1 MLYEGSSGE
10 TAKEIEKLLHL
21 PDEKN
26 YARMKTSAILRSLQV
41 KFNNQFIP
49 LIQMNLFLNFI
60 FFQFQATNQNYVME
74 IGTKIF
80 VDQSMTP
87 KNWFQ
92 RILYLYYNAYIE
104 KLNMTDYKTSI
115 DRINYWVES
124 VTHGHIKDLITQG
137 KNNNNNLHKLIII
150 I

>member
-49 LIQMNLFLNFI
+49 LIQMNLFFLTS
-60 FFQFQATNQNYVME
+60 FFSIPGNESKLRHGNRY
-74 IGTKIF
+74 
-80 VDQSMTP
+80 
-87 KNWFQ
+87 KNIC
-92 RILYLYYNAYIE
+92 RSIYDAE
-104 KLNMTDYKTSI
+104 KLVPENSLSLLQCLHRK
-115 DRINYWVES
+115 
-124 VTHGHIKDLITQG
+124 IKYDGLQ
-137 KNNNNNLHKLIII
+137 NVY
-150 I
+150 